1 MISIKRNTALNLM
14 GTLVPTAVSLVIL
27 PVYLGAIGEA
37 RYGILAIAWLLLGYF
52 GLFDLGLG
60 RAAAQRIATLQDADD
75 LARARTFWTAA
86 ALNLGFGLIGGLIV
100 WPVAAWYF
108 RAVMVVDDALR
119 AEMLGAVF
127 WLALALP
134 MATVL
139 SVLNGALQGRS
150 KFLALNV
157 VSLLGTLLFQLAPLG
172 VALGWG
178 ADLRLILPAV
188 LAARAVTLAI
198 LLGLCLRHV
207 AGWRIEPP
215 ARAEAWRLLGF
226 GGWVTVSSIVGP
238 LMVTFDRF
246 VIGALVNA
254 QAVTHYT
261 VPFQLAQRSTVLA
274 GALSG
279 ALFPRLAMAGRAE
292 ELRLGVA
299 AIRGL
304 VALVT
309 PPILAAILLAEPFLR
324 WWLSPAIAV
333 HSAPVAHVLLL
344 GFWINGL
351 ALVPYTLLQAGG
363 QPKVVAKLHLLE
375 VVPYLGLLYLSVT
388 YFGLVGAAA
397 AFSLRTLVDFLFLV
411 QQARL
416 LGHTVSVTIIPG
428 AMLGCAMLISS
439 TVIFGDSAWI
449 WSASPLMV
457 SSLFWSWRHA
467 RRDFPRIS
475 SFSFTPRV
483 RAEQSRSNDAGGET

>member
-1 MISIKRNTALNLM
+1 M

-60 RAAAQRIATLQDADD
+60 RAAAQRIATLQGADD

-108 RAVMVVDDALR
+108 RAAMVVDDALR

-188 LAARAVTLAI
+188 LAARAVTLVI

-207 AGWRIEPP
+207 SGWHIVAPERAA
-215 ARAEAWRLLGF
+215 ARALLGF
-226 GGWVTVSSIVGP
+226 GGWVTVSSMVGP

-246 VIGALVNA
+246 VIGALLNA

-279 ALFPRLAMAGRAE
+279 ALFPRLATAGRAE
-292 ELRLGVA
+292 EARLGLA

-304 VALVT
+304 AAVVT
-309 PPILAAILLAEPFLR
+309 PPMLAAILLAEPFLR
-324 WWLSPAIAV
+324 WWLSPGIAV

-351 ALVPYTLLQAGG
+351 ALVPYTLLHASGRPG
-363 QPKVVAKLHLLE
+363 VVARLHLLE
-375 VVPYLGLLYLSVT
+375 VVPYLGVLYLSVT
-388 YFGLVGAAA
+388 YLGLVGAAV
-397 AFSLRTLVDFLFLV
+397 AFSLRTAVDFLLL
-411 QQARL
+411 ARKAGL
-416 LGHTVSVTIIPG
+416 LAHVVGVTVMPA
-428 AMLGCAMLISS
+428 AMLGCAVTIAW
-439 TVIFGDSAWI
+439 TVMPGDSAWI
-449 WSASPLMV
+449 WSAGPLTGA
-457 SSLFWSWRHA
+457 SLVWSWRHA
-467 RRDFPRIS
+467 RAEFPRLP
-475 SFSFTPRV
+475 SFGFAPRARTGPSQAT
-483 RAEQSRSNDAGGET
+483 RAGDER